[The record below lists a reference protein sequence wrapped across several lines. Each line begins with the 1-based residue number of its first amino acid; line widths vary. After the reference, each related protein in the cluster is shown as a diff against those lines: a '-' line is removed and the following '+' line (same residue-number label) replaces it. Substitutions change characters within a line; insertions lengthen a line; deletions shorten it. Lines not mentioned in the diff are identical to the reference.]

1 MELIFG
7 CMSKDQAI
15 GFMKMSDL
23 NEKSKYINKG
33 VININDL

>member
-1 MELIFG
+1 MELSFG

-23 NEKSKYINKG
+23 NEKSKYINRSY
-33 VININDL
+33 